1 MKIVE
6 GKPHIDTGGQIVLVT
21 DVGRII
27 PRDYLQ
33 HHKLNEKKALLKK
46 EWQNKMHIIWDNL
59 KLFIFGCKQNPSPY
73 ITTFFL

>member
-46 EWQNKMHIIWDNL
+46 E
-59 KLFIFGCKQNPSPY
+59 
-73 ITTFFL
+73 